1 MITIITHD
9 KIYKLTRFEVQYS
22 ETIRK
27 LIDDDNSPEIT
38 IELDYKFEDDIMDIL
53 IEWCKNH
60 AFNTPRQ
67 IPMPLISSKLED
79 NFDECDIETIKK
91 IGDLTN
97 IDRIH
102 KIFDATNYLQ
112 LAYFPHLLAAAM
124 ACLFKPLSQQQI
136 ANLYN
141 QTKEIEIRPEN
152 QWIFEDNENNLEDKL
167 LTCDFD
173 DDFMNS

>member
-1 MITIITHD
+1 MITINMHNN
-9 KIYKLTRFEVQYS
+9 IYKLTRNELKYS

-27 LIDDDNSPEIT
+27 LINDDNSPDIT
-38 IELDYKFEDDIMDIL
+38 IDLDYKCPDDIMDIL

-60 AFNTPRQ
+60 ANNVPRP
-67 IPMPLISSKLED
+67 ISMPLKSSKLED
-79 NFDECDIETIKK
+79 NFDKCDIDTIKK

-102 KIFDATNYLQ
+102 KIFDAANYLQ
-112 LAYFPHLLAAAM
+112 LVYFPHLLAAAM